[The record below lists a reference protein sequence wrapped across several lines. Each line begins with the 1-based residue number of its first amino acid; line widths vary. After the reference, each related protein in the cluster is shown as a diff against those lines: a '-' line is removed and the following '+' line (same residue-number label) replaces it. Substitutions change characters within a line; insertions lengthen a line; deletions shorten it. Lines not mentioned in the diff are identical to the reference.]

1 VFPFLDE
8 NERSV
13 DAVET
18 AAFIEG
24 LSKIQAALGKD
35 DIDGVISQL
44 ELDPSAKNS
53 VEAFLAALVDKVKEK
68 NEDAMDED

>member
-1 VFPFLDE
+1 M
-8 NERSV
+8 